1 MQIWKVERGPEELPN
16 GGCIVFAM
24 VTEDNDKEDYW
35 TEQFYFREF
44 NDAYKFCEDLK
55 NKMEPIQ
62 LEFNFD
68 DNEVH

>member
-16 GGCIVFAM
+16 GGYVIFAM
-24 VTEDNDKEDYW
+24 VTEDDKDEYW

-55 NKMEPIQ
+55 TKMEPIHID
-62 LEFNFD
+62 FNFD
-68 DNEVH
+68 EGLH

>member
-16 GGCIVFAM
+16 GGYVIFAM
-24 VTEDNDKEDYW
+24 VTEDDKDEYW

-55 NKMEPIQ
+55 TKMEPMQID
-62 LEFNFD
+62 FNFD
-68 DNEVH
+68 EGLH

>member
-16 GGCIVFAM
+16 GGYVIFAM
-24 VTEDNDKEDYW
+24 VTEDDKDEYW

-55 NKMEPIQ
+55 TKMEPIHID
-62 LEFNFD
+62 FNLD
-68 DNEVH
+68 EGLH

>member
-16 GGCIVFAM
+16 GGYVVFAM
-24 VTEDNDKEDYW
+24 VTEEDSTDHW
-35 TEQFYFREF
+35 TEQFYFSEF

-55 NKMEPIQ
+55 TKMEPIQ

-68 DNEVH
+68 EGLH